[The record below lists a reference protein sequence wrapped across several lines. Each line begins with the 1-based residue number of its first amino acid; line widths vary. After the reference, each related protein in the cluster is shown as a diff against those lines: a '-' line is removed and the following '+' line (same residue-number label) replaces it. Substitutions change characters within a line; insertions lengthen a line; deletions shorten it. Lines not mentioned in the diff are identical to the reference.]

1 VQTGMSASA
10 GLLQF
15 WHWMGRSMGGYKGEA
30 IRALVVY
37 VFWGWILS
45 RLAKKAGYPR
55 WFGLA
60 MLVPL
65 LNIGLMIWF
74 AFTEWPIE
82 TKLARIE
89 AGGPIEEP
97 TAIWRE

>member
-1 VQTGMSASA
+1 
-10 GLLQF
+10 
-15 WHWMGRSMGGYKGEA
+15 MGGYKGEA

-37 VFWGWILS
+37 AFWAWVLS
-45 RLAKKAGYPR
+45 RVAKKAGFPR
-55 WFGLA
+55 WVGFA

-97 TAIWRE
+97 KAIWREE